1 MLMPFGNS
9 VTHDSDLTSE
19 VTNFFLWTLLFIKFQ
34 QAWMKKVEYSQV
46 YYLKQKSY
54 WFLQSY
60 FLFIAL
66 QIGAQ
71 LKQMVIIVN
80 GKYS

>member
-1 MLMPFGNS
+1 
-9 VTHDSDLTSE
+9 
-19 VTNFFLWTLLFIKFQ
+19 
-34 QAWMKKVEYSQV
+34 MKKVEYSQV

-71 LKQMVIIVN
+71 LEQMVIIVN
-80 GKYS
+80 GKYN